1 MIKLENL
8 NYSIGDIEI
17 LKNINFEIERNEIVV
32 LVGANGSGKSTLIK
46 SIASLVNYRGKILI
60 FGGSLR
66 ELKSKNRSRVVSY
79 LPQNCLKTNI
89 KVRTLVRH
97 SRFPYASFGEKL
109 SKNDNE
115 IINNAISLTGIKHIL
130 HKNVMDISGGE
141 RQLAYLT
148 MVIAQDTPVIL
159 LDEPNT
165 FLDIEHQI
173 FLFELIKKLKS
184 NGKTVILVLHDLIQA
199 LEVADKIVV
208 VNKGEVVAFGK
219 PLDVKPEIEKIF
231 NVKIAEINKISEYQ
245 NPLFKYCLVKEGL
258 SDDSI

>member
-1 MIKLENL
+1 MMKIENL
-8 NYSIGDIEI
+8 SYSVGEIEI
-17 LKNINFEIERNEIVV
+17 LKNINLEVDRNQIVV

-46 SIASLVNYRGKILI
+46 SIASLVDYRGKILI
-60 FGGSLR
+60 HGGSLR

-97 SRFPYASFGEKL
+97 SRFPYTNFGEKL

-115 IINNAISLTGIKHIL
+115 IISNAIDFTGIQHIL

-148 MVIAQDTPVIL
+148 MVVAQDTPLIL

-173 FLFELIKKLKS
+173 FLFDLIKKLKS
-184 NGKTVILVLHDLIQA
+184 KGKTVILVLHDIIQA
-199 LEVADKIVV
+199 LEIADKIVV
-208 VNKGEVVAFGK
+208 INKGEVINAGK
-219 PLDVKPEIEKIF
+219 PMEVKKDIEKIF
-231 NVKIAEINKISEYQ
+231 NVKIAEINEIKEFEH
-245 NPLFKYCLVKEGL
+245 PLYKYCLVREIAK
-258 SDDSI
+258 DVTI

>member
-1 MIKLENL
+1 MIKIENL

-17 LKNINFEIERNEIVV
+17 LKNINLDIEKNEIVV

-46 SIASLVNYRGKILI
+46 SIASLVNYKGKISVYDV
-60 FGGSLR
+60 SLR
-66 ELKSKNRSRVVSY
+66 DFKNRKRSKVVSY

-89 KVRTLVRH
+89 KVKTLVRH
-97 SRFPYASFGEKL
+97 SRFPYTNFGEKL
-109 SKNDNE
+109 SKKDNE
-115 IINNAISLTGIKHIL
+115 IINDAITLTGINHIL

-148 MVIAQDTPVIL
+148 MVIAQDTPLIL

-184 NGKTVILVLHDLIQA
+184 KDRTVILVLHDLIQA
-199 LEVADKIVV
+199 LEIADKIAVV
-208 VNKGEVVAFGK
+208 EKGRIVAFGK
-219 PLDVKPEIEKIF
+219 PLEVKSDIENIFNVRIAEIEKIR
-231 NVKIAEINKISEYQ
+231 EYE
-245 NPLFKYCLVKEGL
+245 NPLYKYCLVKEGK
-258 SDDSI
+258 SYDSI

>member
-1 MIKLENL
+1 MMKIEMLS
-8 NYSIGDIEI
+8 YTVGDFDI
-17 LKNINFEIERNEIVV
+17 LKNINLEIERNEIVV

-46 SIASLVNYRGKILI
+46 SIASLVDYRGKILI
-60 FGGSLR
+60 HGGSLR

-89 KVRTLVRH
+89 RVKTLIRH
-97 SRFPYASFGEKL
+97 SRFPYTNFGEKL

-115 IINNAISLTGIKHIL
+115 IINNAIELTGIQNIL

-148 MVIAQDTPVIL
+148 MVIAQDTPLIL

-184 NGKTVILVLHDLIQA
+184 RGKTVVLVLHDIIQA
-199 LEVADKIVV
+199 LEIADKIVV
-208 VNKGEVVAFGK
+208 INKGEVISVGQ
-219 PLDVKPEIEKIF
+219 PMEVKEDIEKIF
-231 NVKIAEINKISEYQ
+231 KVKIAEIDKINEFES
-245 NPLFKYCLVKEGL
+245 PLYKYCLVREGKK
-258 SDDSI
+258 DVAI

>member
-1 MIKLENL
+1 MIKIENL
-8 NYSIGDIEI
+8 NYSIGDIDI
-17 LKNINFEIERNEIVV
+17 LKDINLEIEKNEIVV

-46 SIASLVNYRGKILI
+46 SIASLVNYKGKILI
-60 FGGSLR
+60 HGGSLR

-97 SRFPYASFGEKL
+97 SRFPYTNFGEKL
-109 SKNDNE
+109 SKNDNI
-115 IINNAISLTGIKHIL
+115 IINDAIDLTGINHIL

-148 MVIAQDTPVIL
+148 MVIAQDTPIIL

-173 FLFELIKKLKS
+173 FLFELIKKLKEK
-184 NGKTVILVLHDLIQA
+184 GKTIILVLHDLIQA
-199 LEVADKIVV
+199 LEIADKITV
-208 VNKGEVVAFGK
+208 VNNGEIVAYGE
-219 PLDVKPEIEKIF
+219 PLKVKNDIEKIF
-231 NVKIAEINKISEYQ
+231 NVKIAEIDKITEYE
-245 NPLFKYCLVKEGL
+245 NPLYKYCLVKEGGK
-258 SDDSI
+258 

>member
-1 MIKLENL
+1 MMKIENL
-8 NYSIGDIEI
+8 NYIVGDTEI
-17 LKNINFEIERNEIVV
+17 LKNINLEVERNEIVV

-46 SIASLVNYRGKILI
+46 SIASLVDYRGKILI
-60 FGGSLR
+60 HGGSLR

-97 SRFPYASFGEKL
+97 SRFPYTNFGEKL

-115 IINNAISLTGIKHIL
+115 IISNAIELTGVHHIL
-130 HKNVMDISGGE
+130 NKNVMDISGGE

-148 MVIAQDTPVIL
+148 MVIAQDTPLIL

-173 FLFELIKKLKS
+173 FLFDLIKKLKN

-199 LEVADKIVV
+199 LEIADKIVV
-208 VNKGEVVAFGK
+208 VNKGEVVGVGK
-219 PLDVKPEIEKIF
+219 PMEVKKDIEKIF
-231 NVKIAEINKISEYQ
+231 NVKIAEIDKIKEFEI
-245 NPLFKYCLVKEGL
+245 PLYKYCLVKEG
-258 SDDSI
+258 